1 MHDEDT
7 VERMN
12 VECLIK
18 IKETKS
24 KHLTKRCI
32 FAELEILKNELIMS
46 ELVIQMQS
54 VEKLILLKE
63 LAVQLGGNIVSM
75 TKNIVGKQAKE
86 VSFVQL
92 SVSSL
97 SKDWDS
103 KEDNDWDEVLSKMS
117 AL

>member
-1 MHDEDT
+1 
-7 VERMN
+7 
-12 VECLIK
+12 
-18 IKETKS
+18 
-24 KHLTKRCI
+24 
-32 FAELEILKNELIMS
+32 MS
-46 ELVIQMQS
+46 ELIIQMQS
-54 VEKLILLKE
+54 VEKLNLLKE

-75 TKNIVGKQAKE
+75 TKNIMGKQTKE
-86 VSFVQL
+86 VTFVQL

>member
-1 MHDEDT
+1 MYLCG
-7 VERMN
+7 V
-12 VECLIK
+12 
-18 IKETKS
+18 
-24 KHLTKRCI
+24 
-32 FAELEILKNELIMS
+32 EILKNELIMS
-46 ELVIQMQS
+46 ELIIQMQS
-54 VEKLILLKE
+54 VEKLNLLKE

-75 TKNIVGKQAKE
+75 TKNIMGKQTKE
-86 VSFVQL
+86 VTFVQL